1 MLLLLLLR
9 LIIDTTALS
18 TLSMDAINLYGQ
30 RSQPEETPDFLS
42 TSHQSLLVEIDK
54 LPDETKAGWWM
65 AQERCHPRLVGEE
78 HRLMF
83 LRCELFDVKV
93 SGDERIIFQYHTG
106 TKPITS
112 STHAARRPTD
122 HQLLE

>member
-1 MLLLLLLR
+1 MLVAKKTFAVIVNVLLR
-9 LIIDTTALS
+9 LIIGTTALS

-42 TSHQSLLVEIDK
+42 TSQQSLLVEIDK

-65 AQERCHPRLVGEE
+65 AQERCHPTMVGEE

-93 SGDERIIFQYHTG
+93 SGDERITIQYH
-106 TKPITS
+106 S
-112 STHAARRPTD
+112 YMH
-122 HQLLE
+122 

>member
-65 AQERCHPRLVGEE
+65 AQERCHPTMVGEE

-93 SGDERIIFQYHTG
+93 SGDERITIQYH
-106 TKPITS
+106 S
-112 STHAARRPTD
+112 YMH
-122 HQLLE
+122 